1 MLCRLKLP
9 QESFF
14 PSLAF
19 CSKRSLALSY
29 RYIII
34 GKDKRISSGERASK
48 CREIYELN
56 WNGIYT
62 VGQVG
67 GGPPV
72 RGGKGRQRRASMDC
86 RFPTTII
93 MCIARAG
100 GGRGKE
106 EKRKKN
112 NNKRR
117 EKRGIA
123 GREGKEVR
131 GEERGKKRCEK
142 NGDSRYNV
150 RCLDALYYLRD
161 TPRTYLKLP

>member
-1 MLCRLKLP
+1 MSRDIRVKL
-9 QESFF
+9 EWNIHGWTGWRR
-14 PSLAF
+14 AARKRG
-19 CSKRSLALSY
+19 KRSTTSCINGLSVS
-29 RYIII
+29 
-34 GKDKRISSGERASK
+34 DNDNHVHRA
-48 CREIYELN
+48 R
-56 WNGIYT
+56 
-62 VGQVG
+62 
-67 GGPPV
+67 
-72 RGGKGRQRRASMDC
+72 RG
-86 RFPTTII
+86 
-93 MCIARAG
+93 G

-161 TPRTYLKLP
+161 TPRTYLELP